1 MNQLNRWLIPTIIA
15 LLLPYQAQSATKVQL
30 KEHLYLGELAPGATP
45 KMFAPGRVSTE
56 HRDYSGFFSPDM
68 SEFYFTRRMQ
78 DTGKWF
84 LVTYKFKEGKWQH
97 TETRPRVWRP
107 LIAPDGQTMHLG
119 RFYMTRTQDGWSEVE
134 SLGPMFDRD
143 DWGIMRLTSSADGTY
158 VFDDY
163 KNGDI
168 LRISTIKDGKRQPP
182 ELLGKHIN
190 SGKYTAH
197 PFISPDGSFLIWD
210 SEKDNGF
217 GDSDLY
223 VSFRRE
229 DGSWGNAINLGST
242 INTDGGETG
251 AYVTPDN
258 KYLFF
263 NRHEV
268 DGNGDIYWVD
278 AKEIF
283 DLKTLSLAK

>member
-1 MNQLNRWLIPTIIA
+1 MNQRIKRLALMLTS
-15 LLLPYQAQSATKVQL
+15 LLLSFQGQGATEKQTINQM
-30 KEHLYLGELAPGATP
+30 YLGEATPGSTP

-68 SEFYFTRRMQ
+68 SEFYFTRRMR

-84 LVTYKFKEGKWQH
+84 LITYKFKKGEWQH
-97 TETRPRVWRP
+97 AETRPRVWRP
-107 LIAPDGQTMHLG
+107 LISPDGQTMHLG
-119 RFYMTRTQDGWSEVE
+119 RLYMTRTQDGWSQVE

-182 ELLGKHIN
+182 KLLGTNIN

-197 PFISPDGSFLIWD
+197 PFIAADGSYLIWD
-210 SEKDNGF
+210 SQKTDGF
-217 GDSDLY
+217 GDKDLY
-223 VSFRRE
+223 VSFLRE
-229 DGSWGNAINLGST
+229 DGSWGNAINLGAN
-242 INTDGGETG
+242 INTNGGETG

-258 KYLFF
+258 KVPVL
-263 NRHEV
+263 
-268 DGNGDIYWVD
+268 
-278 AKEIF
+278 
-283 DLKTLSLAK
+283 